1 MISDENRIIK
11 LLEAHGKKLDRIEK
25 LLSSTQKEKILQ
37 IKSSPKRLKSSK
49 PTKMTVPAMLLLF
62 KADKFFDEPKTLS
75 QIVQKFKEE
84 SRTIPATSLTLPL
97 QRLVRS
103 RDLARVLKNGKWSY
117 VNR

>member
-1 MISDENRIIK
+1 MESDEKRIIK
-11 LLEAHGKKLDRIEK
+11 LLEKQMRQLDRIEK
-25 LLSSTQKEKILQ
+25 LLLSVPKGKKFHEKSP
-37 IKSSPKRLKSSK
+37 IKQVKSPK

-84 SRTIPATSLTLPL
+84 SRTIPATGLTLPL

-103 RDLARVLKNGKWSY
+103 RELARILKNGKWSY